1 MAVVTELFRSED
13 NGTLSF
19 GDYTLAQKAKKGD
32 IYKIKTFKTM
42 TKLDK
47 NGQLIFESVP
57 GSAVHN
63 FVATTDGVA
72 FEIESSSDV
81 QVTLEVEAGQEYKVF
96 IDNTNVGMMKAN
108 LGGKLT
114 LSVELSEGTAAAV
127 RVRNSSNIKEHQWQN
142 KRQFIFAASVV
153 MSLPSGWGSVLPVS
167 SGILLQKRK
176 LQKRK
181 KEGRSL

>member
-32 IYKIKTFKTM
+32 IQFEGDIYKIKTFKTM

-57 GSAVHN
+57 GSAVH
-63 FVATTDGVA
+63 
-72 FEIESSSDV
+72 
-81 QVTLEVEAGQEYKVF
+81 TLEVEAGQEYKVF

-127 RVRNSSNIKEHQWQN
+127 RV
-142 KRQFIFAASVV
+142 
-153 MSLPSGWGSVLPVS
+153 
-167 SGILLQKRK
+167 
-176 LQKRK
+176 K
-181 KEGRSL
+181 KQ

>member
-1 MAVVTELFRSED
+1 
-13 NGTLSF
+13 
-19 GDYTLAQKAKKGD
+19 
-32 IYKIKTFKTM
+32 M

-114 LSVELSEGTAAAV
+114 LSVELNMKKQQHLFAQ
-127 RVRNSSNIKEHQWQN
+127 RKNSSNIKGAPMAKQKTVYFCSQCGHE
-142 KRQFIFAASVV
+142 S
-153 MSLPSGWGSVLPVS
+153 SSGWDNVLTCKQWNTFTEEKVTET
-167 SGILLQKRK
+167 
-176 LQKRK
+176 K
-181 KEGRSL
+181 KEGRL

>member
-32 IYKIKTFKTM
+32 IQFEGDIYKIKTFKTM

-47 NGQLIFESVP
+47 LIFESVP

-127 RVRNSSNIKEHQWQN
+127 RV
-142 KRQFIFAASVV
+142 
-153 MSLPSGWGSVLPVS
+153 
-167 SGILLQKRK
+167 
-176 LQKRK
+176 K
-181 KEGRSL
+181 KQ

>member
-1 MAVVTELFRSED
+1 MSVVTELFRSEE

-19 GDYTLAQKAKKGD
+19 GDYTLDTKAKKDKIEFEGD
-32 IYKIKTFKTM
+32 MYKVKTFKTM

-72 FEIESSSDV
+72 FEIEASEDV
-81 QVTLEVEAGQEYKVF
+81 QVTLEVEPEQEYRVY
-96 IDNTNVGMMKAN
+96 IDNINVGNMKAN

-114 LSVELSEGTAAAV
+114 LSVELNPGMTAMV
-127 RVRNSSNIKEHQWQN
+127 RV
-142 KRQFIFAASVV
+142 
-153 MSLPSGWGSVLPVS
+153 
-167 SGILLQKRK
+167 
-176 LQKRK
+176 K
-181 KEGRSL
+181 KQ

>member
-19 GDYTLAQKAKKGD
+19 GDYTLAQKAKKGDIQFEGD

-63 FVATTDGVA
+63 QQM
-72 FEIESSSDV
+72 E
-81 QVTLEVEAGQEYKVF
+81 LHLRL
-96 IDNTNVGMMKAN
+96 N
-108 LGGKLT
+108 LHL
-114 LSVELSEGTAAAV
+114 
-127 RVRNSSNIKEHQWQN
+127 
-142 KRQFIFAASVV
+142 
-153 MSLPSGWGSVLPVS
+153 MSR
-167 SGILLQKRK
+167 LL
-176 LQKRK
+176 
-181 KEGRSL
+181 

>member
-19 GDYTLAQKAKKGD
+19 GDYTLAQKAKTGDIQFEGD

-72 FEIESSSDV
+72 FDIESSSDV

-114 LSVELSEGTAAAV
+114 LSVELSEGTAASV
-127 RVRNSSNIKEHQWQN
+127 RV
-142 KRQFIFAASVV
+142 
-153 MSLPSGWGSVLPVS
+153 
-167 SGILLQKRK
+167 
-176 LQKRK
+176 K
-181 KEGRSL
+181 KQ

>member
-19 GDYTLAQKAKKGD
+19 GDYTLAQKAKKGDIQFEGD

-63 FVATTDGVA
+63 FV
-72 FEIESSSDV
+72 EQQME
-81 QVTLEVEAGQEYKVF
+81 LHLRL
-96 IDNTNVGMMKAN
+96 N
-108 LGGKLT
+108 LHL
-114 LSVELSEGTAAAV
+114 
-127 RVRNSSNIKEHQWQN
+127 
-142 KRQFIFAASVV
+142 
-153 MSLPSGWGSVLPVS
+153 MSR
-167 SGILLQKRK
+167 LL
-176 LQKRK
+176 
-181 KEGRSL
+181 

>member
-19 GDYTLAQKAKKGD
+19 GDYTLAQKAKKGDIQFEGD

-63 FVATTDGVA
+63 FVATTPHTSAATADA
-72 FEIESSSDV
+72 FDIESSSDV

-114 LSVELSEGTAAAV
+114 LSVELSEGTAASV
-127 RVRNSSNIKEHQWQN
+127 RV
-142 KRQFIFAASVV
+142 
-153 MSLPSGWGSVLPVS
+153 
-167 SGILLQKRK
+167 
-176 LQKRK
+176 K
-181 KEGRSL
+181 KQ